1 MYSAFMK
8 RILVTGGAGFIGSN
22 FVNLI
27 WQNKI
32 RGFENI
38 KLMVLDSLSYA
49 SNIDNIEKCIGNRI
63 EFLQGDILDRNLV
76 MSLVSK
82 VDGVINLAAE
92 SHVDRS
98 IDNPEVFLASNI
110 IGASN
115 IFAACEVFK
124 KRILQVS
131 TDEVYGSIASGFAD
145 ESHQLDPS
153 SPYSSSKASADLI
166 GLAFHKTYG
175 LDIVITRCGNN
186 YGCNQYP
193 EKLIPL
199 FIKNLSTG
207 KNVPLYGD
215 GTNSRDWVHVEDHCN
230 GIALAFLN
238 GKSGNVYN
246 IGNVDHLSNLQVTQ
260 EILDAMGLGWNRVE
274 TVKDRPGHDWRYAIS
289 SNKIKRELNWVPKK
303 NFRAELPSL
312 INFYSL

>member
-8 RILVTGGAGFIGSN
+8 RILVAGGAGFIGSN

-32 RGFENI
+32 SGFENI
-38 KLMVLDSLSYA
+38 KLIVLDSLSYA
-49 SNIDNIEKCIGNRI
+49 SNFDYIEKCIGNRI

-98 IDNPEVFLASNI
+98 IDNPEVFLSSNI

-131 TDEVYGSIASGFAD
+131 TDEVYGSIARGFAD
-145 ESHQLDPS
+145 ENHQLDPS

-186 YGCNQYP
+186 YGYNQYP

-199 FIKNLSTG
+199 FIKKLSTG

-303 NFRAELPSL
+303 NFKAELPSL

>member
-1 MYSAFMK
+1 
-8 RILVTGGAGFIGSN
+8 
-22 FVNLI
+22 
-27 WQNKI
+27 
-32 RGFENI
+32 
-38 KLMVLDSLSYA
+38 
-49 SNIDNIEKCIGNRI
+49 
-63 EFLQGDILDRNLV
+63 

-131 TDEVYGSIASGFAD
+131 TDEVYGSIVSGFAD

-260 EILDAMGLGWNRVE
+260 EILDAMGLGWDRVE